1 MNTRRNETIGCNL
14 VNGRGSRDEHGPG
27 GRYNQLYNDEI
38 ETYSEWIAWLERAN
52 QPFPRASSF
61 LSAIYIYSLAISP
74 AASPFLRA
82 RVKKMGNRSKS
93 DPRGRGWP
101 SSIHPAIVFRQLKN
115 IFSCARRFLDPFPSK
130 RSDSVERN
138 FSAASFAQETNS
150 SRSRERERER
160 MESEIFCRSILN
172 EQTNEKRSG
181 RSEKQWEE
189 RKVGGAKTRNSG
201 GGSG

>member
-1 MNTRRNETIGCNL
+1 MDCLARTSEPAFPTSVFL
-14 VNGRGSRDEHGPG
+14 PF
-27 GRYNQLYNDEI
+27 RY
-38 ETYSEWIAWLERAN
+38 
-52 QPFPRASSF
+52 
-61 LSAIYIYSLAISP
+61 IYIYSLAISP

-115 IFSCARRFLDPFPSK
+115 IFSCARRFLDPPFPSK

-150 SRSRERERER
+150 SRSRERERENGER
-160 MESEIFCRSILN
+160 NILSILN
-172 EQTNEKRSG
+172 EQTNEKSG
-181 RSEKQWEE
+181 KKEDPRNNGRNEK
-189 RKVGGAKTRNSG
+189 SG
-201 GGSG
+201 GQKRGTVEEAADKKRKK

>member
-115 IFSCARRFLDPFPSK
+115 IFSCARRFLDPLPI
-130 RSDSVERN
+130 
-138 FSAASFAQETNS
+138 QEI
-150 SRSRERERER
+150 R
-160 MESEIFCRSILN
+160 FC
-172 EQTNEKRSG
+172 
-181 RSEKQWEE
+181 
-189 RKVGGAKTRNSG
+189 
-201 GGSG
+201 